1 MLRYE
6 DADKDLLDTFRDVM
20 EERFPVYATLNF
32 KLVYDTKPRL
42 KDGKMVFASIELPS
56 AKLKY
61 FSTDDDVEEGYDY
74 IMFIFLRTWQLASIE
89 DKRRIISHELRHV
102 FIDGNGGLKLI
113 GHDIADFYP
122 EMELNKDDPEWSRN
136 LAAKTQDVV
145 DQEKELAKSHF
156 GGKK

>member
-6 DADKDLLDTFRDVM
+6 DADQELIDTFKSVM
-20 EERFPVYATLNF
+20 EERFPVYATLDF
-32 KLVYDTKPRL
+32 KLVFDTKPRM

-61 FSTDDDVEEGYDY
+61 FSTDDVAEEGYDY
-74 IMFIFLRTWQLASIE
+74 IMFVFLRTWQLASPE

-102 FIDGNGGLKLI
+102 FIDGNGNAKLI
-113 GHDIADFYP
+113 GHEIADFYA
-122 EMELNKDDPEWSRN
+122 EIELNKDDPEWLRK
-136 LAAKTQDVV
+136 LTALTQDVV
-145 DQEKELAKSHF
+145 DQEKELAKANF

>member
-6 DADKDLLDTFRDVM
+6 DADKDLLNTFRSVL

-32 KLVYDTKPRL
+32 KLVYDTKPRI

-61 FSTDDDVEEGYDY
+61 FSTDSSVEEGYDY
-74 IMFIFLRTWQLASIE
+74 IMFVFLRAWQLASIE
-89 DKRRIISHELRHV
+89 DKRRMISHELRHV

-113 GHDIADFYP
+113 GHDVADFYA
-122 EMELNKDDPEWSRN
+122 EIELNKDDPEWLRN
-136 LAAKTQDVV
+136 LTDKTQDVI
-145 DQEKELAKSHF
+145 DQEKELAKSNF